1 MSVLLSLSF
10 SGSLSFSVGR
20 VRLHRFYT
28 GVTFDQWRRTQQ
40 PGDEAKSVGGTLF
53 IVEEAVTV
61 IFRVD
66 VVGKAIRG
74 YATFPCL
81 RCLWQRVRCPLSWLL
96 ISPSFGLL
104 GIDRCS
110 RSNGGIFLLLDYFWR
125 MFFLISR
132 FFNCSITVGGSLG
145 KMKSILS
152 ILDYFFFFFSSRW
165 ISRVSYVSFR
175 ISALYT
181 LNLVLHCVDGR
192 VKFNKNYRRKRAIFY
207 RWWVF
212 LELQI

>member
-10 SGSLSFSVGR
+10 SGLLCLSLSAECVFIGFIRGSPLTSGA
-20 VRLHRFYT
+20 VRRQA
-28 GVTFDQWRRTQQ
+28 GE
-40 PGDEAKSVGGTLF
+40 EAKSVGGTLF

-104 GIDRCS
+104 GIDRRS
-110 RSNGGIFLLLDYFWR
+110 RSNGGIFLR
-125 MFFLISR
+125 
-132 FFNCSITVGGSLG
+132 SITFGECFN
-145 KMKSILS
+145 KSI
-152 ILDYFFFFFSSRW
+152 F
-165 ISRVSYVSFR
+165 
-175 ISALYT
+175 
-181 LNLVLHCVDGR
+181 
-192 VKFNKNYRRKRAIFY
+192 
-207 RWWVF
+207 
-212 LELQI
+212 